1 MTVLPFCIILT
12 RLTLSFLVVKINAL
26 KYIIT
31 ITIKR
36 EIAYHIP
43 DKDCSTESLFNAIFK
58 SRDNTSYTYDSS
70 FISDN
75 IAYFSN
81 VHTFTLKKLFNI

>member
-1 MTVLPFCIILT
+1 LT
-12 RLTLSFLVVKINAL
+12 RLTLLPLIIEINAL

-31 ITIKR
+31 ITIKK

-43 DKDCSTESLFNAIFK
+43 DKDCSTESLFNTIFK
-58 SRDNTSYTYDSS
+58 SEDNTSHTYDPS

-75 IAYFSN
+75 IIYFGN
-81 VHTFTLKKLFNI
+81 IHTFTQHLL

>member
-1 MTVLPFCIILT
+1 MVE
-12 RLTLSFLVVKINAL
+12 INAL
-26 KYIIT
+26 KHIII

-36 EIAYHIP
+36 EITYHIT
-43 DKDCSTESLFNAIFK
+43 DKDCSTRNLFNTMFK
-58 SRDNTSYTYDSS
+58 SEDNTSYIYDPS

-81 VHTFTLKKLFNI
+81 VHTFALKKLFNI